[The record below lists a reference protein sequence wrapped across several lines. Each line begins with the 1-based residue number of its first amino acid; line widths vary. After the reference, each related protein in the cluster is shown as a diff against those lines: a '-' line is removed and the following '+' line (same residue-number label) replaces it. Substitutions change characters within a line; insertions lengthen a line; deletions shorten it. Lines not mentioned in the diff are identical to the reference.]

1 MVSPVSRYLATCIL
15 VAASLLLCTS
25 VAARAQGQSKD
36 PAVGDSLS
44 TGYLTSQKPGSSTA
58 VSLRVTVENY
68 NSSGSLCQILP
79 DSGGEYIDGAQGITA
94 LFDKYGNFYFKFQHG
109 STTRSVQFNYTS
121 PFLLP
126 SPLPPGSPPFGANT
140 GDFITFKA
148 SDPYIN
154 LQDMQVGNDNCQCL
168 GTGWTL
174 DTFENSNVTWNNQFH
189 RTGSAFHDN
198 RTSYAV
204 VTCMEAETKCTRWE
218 IEPKKT
224 YLDAF
229 GQPVTIACNNTTGQV
244 ESVAA
249 VVKVQAA
256 RNKQTSTN
264 YGLYE
269 LPFKLTLRK
278 K

>member
-1 MVSPVSRYLATCIL
+1 MSRTILIVLVLLMCCSLPLAVSFA
-15 VAASLLLCTS
+15 
-25 VAARAQGQSKD
+25 D
-36 PAVGDSLS
+36 
-44 TGYLTSQKPGSSTA
+44 KPGSSA
-58 VSLRVTVENY
+58 SVALRVTLESY
-68 NSSGSLCQILP
+68 NSNGTLCQILP
-79 DSGGEYIDGAQGITA
+79 DSGGEYIDGVQGIVA
-94 LFDKYGNFYFKFQHG
+94 LFDKYGNFYYKFHKG
-109 STTRSVQFNYTS
+109 STSRSVQINYSS

-126 SPLPPGSPPFGANT
+126 SPTPPDSPPFGAHT
-140 GDFITFKA
+140 GEFVTFKSA
-148 SDPYIN
+148 DPYVN
-154 LQDMQVGNDNCQCL
+154 LQDMQVGNDKCQCL

-174 DTFENSNVTWNNQFH
+174 DTYENSNITWNNQFH

-204 VTCMEAETKCTRWE
+204 VTCVEADSKCTKWE

-224 YLDAF
+224 YLDGM

-249 VVKVQAA
+249 VVKVEAA
-256 RNKQTSTN
+256 KNKQTSIN
-264 YGLYE
+264 YGLYQ